1 MTAGDLFP
9 DCEVRSDVRCLADSQ
24 DRRCACAFVASH
36 AGAHFC
42 KWCRK
47 KILGVVDDRV
57 DVPEIDAGR
66 FK

>member
-9 DCEVRSDVRCLADSQ
+9 DCEVRSDVRCLADRLG
-24 DRRCACAFVASH
+24 RRCACAFVAGH
-36 AGAHFC
+36 GGAHFC

-47 KILGVVDDRV
+47 KILGVVEL
-57 DVPEIDAGR
+57 EIDDGR